1 MNRFQAAVISQC
13 ERLPV
18 VAYYARSRG
27 WPFILSWAHRATGV
41 VLVCYLLLHVYTLSS
56 LAEPA
61 VFTAKMVFYRH
72 LFFSLLEWAI
82 AIPLIFHAF
91 NGGRLILFEIFNV
104 RKDDNMIRWVAALG
118 AVFLLMLGYLM
129 IAGDQQVS
137 AGFFWLITLI
147 TTAVAGYVVFA
158 KSNKTAN
165 HILWKMQRISGA
177 LLLPMLSAHMLFM
190 HLNYAVGHDV
200 DVIAIRMQNYFTKG
214 IDIILVAL
222 IIFHGTYGVCTIIS
236 DYVAKNFIRNL
247 AALITIVVMV
257 ACGWAGVKLVI
268 AM

>member
-1 MNRFQAAVISQC
+1 MNRFQTAVVSQC

-18 VAYYARSRG
+18 VAYYKRSRG
-27 WPFILSWAHRATGV
+27 WSFILSWTHRATGV
-41 VLVCYLLLHVYTLSS
+41 VLVGYLLLHVYTLSS

-61 VFTAKMVFYRH
+61 VFETKMVFYRH

-82 AIPLIFHAF
+82 AIPLVFHAF

-104 RKDDNMIRWVAALG
+104 RHDDIMIRWVLVLG
-118 AVFLLMLGYLM
+118 AVFLVVLGYLM
-129 IAGDQQVS
+129 VAGDQQVS

-147 TTAVAGYVVFA
+147 ISGIAGYVVFA
-158 KSNKTAN
+158 KIGKTAN
-165 HILWKMQRISGA
+165 RTLWKMQRISGA
-177 LLLPMLSAHMLFM
+177 LLLPMLAAHMVFM

-200 DVIAIRMQNYFTKG
+200 NVITIRMQNYFSKG

-236 DYVAKNFIRNL
+236 DYVAKNIFRNL

-257 ACGWAGVKLVI
+257 ACGWAGVKLI
-268 AM
+268 ITM

>member
-18 VAYYARSRG
+18 VAYYKRSRG
-27 WPFILSWAHRATGV
+27 WPFILSWTHRATGV

-56 LAEPA
+56 LVEPA
-61 VFTAKMVFYRH
+61 VFEAKMAFYRH

-82 AIPLIFHAF
+82 AIPLVFHAF

-104 RKDDNMIRWVAALG
+104 RNDDIMSRWVVALG
-118 AVFLLMLGYLM
+118 AVFLMMLGYLM

-137 AGFFWLITLI
+137 AGFFWLIALI
-147 TTAVAGYVVFA
+147 ITGIAGYIVFT
-158 KSNKTAN
+158 KINKTAN
-165 HILWKMQRISGA
+165 HALWKMQRISGA

-190 HLNYAVGHDV
+190 HMNYAVGHDV
-200 DVIAIRMQNYFTKG
+200 DVITIRLQNYFTKG
-214 IDIILVAL
+214 IDIILVTL
-222 IIFHGTYGVCTIIS
+222 ITFHGTYGMCAIIS
-236 DYVAKNFIRNL
+236 DYVAKNFFRNL
-247 AALITIVVMV
+247 TALITIVVMV
-257 ACGWAGVKLVI
+257 ACGWAGVKLII